1 MPRMK
6 AMVDDVL
13 ASIPLMA
20 NVAALLGFIFFIF
33 GLAGTRFFGHG
44 SFRQQCWV
52 PFIQYTNNTNET
64 IWKSNGQSC
73 GGDVKCLKMEVCDI
87 FYPSNH
93 SQGYNENPGDGFVGF
108 DNIGMAFLT
117 IFQCLSL
124 EGWVD
129 VMYVAQDTV
138 GWYAIFFFVPLIIIG
153 SLFVMQLTLAV
164 VANNYHTPESIIE
177 KSGLDVKNN
186 ANEAEE
192 EDSSSSDEDSDE
204 DEEKEKEKDAI
215 PSLLLEGEKKEEK
228 KEDEKENEK
237 ENEKKNGKKKQLV
250 VEIVD
255 IEEVRNKNGCDQAHT
270 SNPEL
275 WDIDGTEMDW
285 NATYI
290 CGSHLWYIQTRAKD
304 RHHMTPKSLPIA
316 GLPLNDN
323 ATNSKRLYMQ
333 QVKNMKKAA
342 KKAAKLKTKEM
353 ELANAAKQHGYCSI
367 HNCFPKKKANEPIPD
382 TNYYKLKTKIKTI
395 VTADWYQWAM
405 LGLIMLNTTLLAMD
419 HYPIP
424 DGFEQALDDWGIPF
438 TVIFTI
444 EVFVKIWSMGY
455 SDWKKGR

>member
-138 GWYAIFFFVPLIIIG
+138 GWYVIFFFVPLIIIG
-153 SLFVMQLTLAV
+153 SLFVMV
-164 VANNYHTPESIIE
+164 SIQAKE
-177 KSGLDVKNN
+177 RASRM
-186 ANEAEE
+186 EA
-192 EDSSSSDEDSDE
+192 
-204 DEEKEKEKDAI
+204 
-215 PSLLLEGEKKEEK
+215 L
-228 KEDEKENEK
+228 
-237 ENEKKNGKKKQLV
+237 
-250 VEIVD
+250 
-255 IEEVRNKNGCDQAHT
+255 
-270 SNPEL
+270 
-275 WDIDGTEMDW
+275 
-285 NATYI
+285 
-290 CGSHLWYIQTRAKD
+290 
-304 RHHMTPKSLPIA
+304 
-316 GLPLNDN
+316 
-323 ATNSKRLYMQ
+323 
-333 QVKNMKKAA
+333 
-342 KKAAKLKTKEM
+342 
-353 ELANAAKQHGYCSI
+353 
-367 HNCFPKKKANEPIPD
+367 
-382 TNYYKLKTKIKTI
+382 
-395 VTADWYQWAM
+395 
-405 LGLIMLNTTLLAMD
+405 
-419 HYPIP
+419 
-424 DGFEQALDDWGIPF
+424 
-438 TVIFTI
+438 
-444 EVFVKIWSMGY
+444 
-455 SDWKKGR
+455 